1 MTVWNVQLLI
11 WDHTQKQ
18 SSNRLLRFVL
28 PHNESMCYNKSSD
41 W

>member
-1 MTVWNVQLLI
+1 MTVRNVQLLI
-11 WDHTQKQ
+11 WDHTQKR

-28 PHNESMCYNKSSD
+28 SCNESMCYNESSD